1 MGKIRCNARGCTGQL
16 WIPRVGLEGTESS
29 ATCDSCKQVAL
40 CVNHF
45 SVLWKRGDGCPKCGS
60 KRWTVHLFEG
70 TAFSPIIQAELMA
83 EGGQLKMIDLP
94 SDQSSGQHST
104 SNTPQVMINI
114 AARSQQQLRHAT
126 LTPSPPLPSHTEG
139 ANRDPY
145 QNTGSLIE
153 AAEAQEVTWSGKTSV
168 SHPSAPQTLP
178 PPPRGWR
185 LITQKDL
192 SNRARGLGEGIAIER
207 ETDHL
212 LRMMDDDRI
221 IRHIHLDGD
230 VLSIS
235 QSPRKQRLIVE
246 RSLDGLRQ
254 MLYIRNKDIQG
265 FITNPVLDEG
275 SIFGARFVN
284 ETMFVVLVERP
295 DGRIDL
301 REGRFERARR
311 VQTRVVG
318 TSFPGTPLPPSPCN
332 KGHLVFLFKE
342 LSEGRYL
349 PICRRISNGEDTV
362 IGSELLERPML
373 QASSQDSMTIAWVTQ
388 RGRLWVSGGVQH
400 PTACVYQEGADMLVT
415 SSDGRHVAWSNEWGF
430 FTYNLD
436 LRKIERWS
444 QPEGLLTIGWR
455 G

>member
-1 MGKIRCNARGCTGQL
+1 MGKIRCNARGCTRQL
-16 WIPRVGLEGTESS
+16 WIPKVGLEGQESS
-29 ATCDSCKQVAL
+29 STCDSCKQVAL

-45 SVLWKRGDGCPKCGS
+45 SVLWRRGSGCPKCS
-60 KRWTVHLFEG
+60 NKQWTVYLFEG
-70 TAFSPIIQAELMA
+70 TAFSPIIQAELIA
-83 EGGQLKMIDLP
+83 EGGQLQMIDLSP
-94 SDQSSGQHST
+94 EATPHPHQQ

-114 AARSQQQLRHAT
+114 AARSQQQLKRDV
-126 LTPSPPLPSHTEG
+126 LTPTPPLPRQKSG
-139 ANRDPY
+139 SRSDPY
-145 QNTGSLIE
+145 QATGSLIE
-153 AAEAQEVTWSGKTSV
+153 AAEAQEVTWSGKSGFNHH
-168 SHPSAPQTLP
+168 SPPQTLP

-192 SNRARGLGEGIAIER
+192 SPRARGLGGGVAIER
-207 ETDHL
+207 ENDHL

-221 IRHIHLDGD
+221 IRHIQLEGD

-254 MLYIRNKDIQG
+254 MLYIRNKDVQG
-265 FITNPVLDEG
+265 FITNPVSDEC
-275 SIFGARFVN
+275 SIFGACFVN

-318 TSFPGTPLPPSPCN
+318 TSLPGTPLFPSPCN

-362 IGSELLERPML
+362 VGSELLEQPML
-373 QASSQDSMTIAWVTQ
+373 QSASQDSMTISWVTQ
-388 RGRLWVSGGVQH
+388 QGRLWVSGGVQH
-400 PTACVYQEGADMLVT
+400 PTACIYEEGADMLVT
-415 SSDGRHVAWSNEWGF
+415 SADGRHVAWSNEWGF

-444 QPEGLLTIGWR
+444 QPDGLLTIGWR